1 MNPEDAVLRPAGEL
15 STLIASGSLSPVD
28 LTRAYIDRAKKYA
41 RLNAFIT
48 LAEEAALGQA
58 TVVEREIKAGKV
70 RGPLH
75 GLPIAVKD
83 QLDVEGMRTTAGSK
97 LVDYVAAADSTA
109 VARLREAGAVILG
122 KLNMS
127 EFALGG
133 NITHPFGVPHNPWD
147 ETKQAGQSSS
157 GSGIAVAASLCAA
170 ALGGD
175 TAGSIRGPAA
185 WCGIV
190 GLRPTWGR
198 VSRRGTWPLA
208 WFFDTIGPMTKTITD
223 CVIVFEA
230 IAGQDANEPNSS
242 ARPVTQFVARD
253 DLSGLRI
260 GLVRESLDD
269 GASTDEV
276 AAGVDRALRVLRECG
291 AMVRDVSLPLFP
303 HGGMVC
309 GGLSD
314 AEAAHVHR
322 HRLRER
328 PGDFD
333 FASRRRLMYGS
344 LITGAEYVKLLR
356 LRMLMRRDIS
366 ALFEEVDVLVT
377 PTQAE
382 VASNL
387 QTTTGLTSKDAVL
400 RQFFGSRA
408 HRGTFSLAG
417 VPALSLP
424 VGLSEAGLPLSLQ
437 LVGKP
442 FDENTLF
449 QAGYV
454 YQRQTE
460 WHEARPNL
468 DQSG

>member
-1 MNPEDAVLRPAGEL
+1 MNPEEAVLRPASEL
-15 STLIASGSLSPVD
+15 SVLLISGALSPVD
-28 LTRAYIDRAKKYA
+28 LTRAYIERAKKYA
-41 RLNAFIT
+41 RLNAYIT
-48 LAEEAALGQA
+48 LAEEQALIQA
-58 TVVEREIKAGKV
+58 KQAEEEIKTGKA

-75 GLPIAVKD
+75 GLPIAIKD
-83 QLDVEGMRTTAGSK
+83 QLDVKGMRTTAGSK
-97 LVDYVAAADSTA
+97 LVDYVADADSTA

-133 NITHPFGVPHNPWD
+133 NISHPFGVPHNPWD
-147 ETKQAGQSSS
+147 ETRQAGQSSS

-185 WCGIV
+185 WCGIT

-208 WFFDTIGPMTKTITD
+208 WFFDTIGPMTTTVAD
-223 CVIVFEA
+223 CAMLFAALIGRDTTEPTSFGWP
-230 IAGQDANEPNSS
+230 AGHLAD
-242 ARPVTQFVARD
+242 RD
-253 DLSGLRI
+253 SLSGLRV
-260 GLVRESLDD
+260 GVVRESIAD

-276 AAGVDRALRVLRECG
+276 AAGLERALKVLTDAG
-291 AMVRDVSLPLFP
+291 ATVASVSLPLFP
-303 HGGMVC
+303 HGGMIC

-328 PGDFD
+328 PEDFD

-344 LITGAEYVKLLR
+344 LVTAAEYLKLSR
-356 LRMLMRRDIS
+356 LRMLMRRDIM
-366 ALFEEVDVLVT
+366 ALLDNVDVLVT

-382 VASNL
+382 VAPKL
-387 QTTTGLTSKDAVL
+387 QTSTGLVSKEAVL

-417 VPALSLP
+417 VPALSVP
-424 VGLSEAGLPLSLQ
+424 VGFSEAGLPLSMQIVGRPFEETMVLQ
-437 LVGKP
+437 VGH
-442 FDENTLF
+442 
-449 QAGYV
+449 A
-454 YQRQTE
+454 YQRRTD

-468 DQSG
+468 P

>member
-1 MNPEDAVLRPAGEL
+1 MNPDDAALRPASEL
-15 STLIASGSLSPVD
+15 ATLLASGALSSVD
-28 LTRAYIDRAKKYA
+28 LTRVYIERAKKYS

-48 LAEEAALGQA
+48 LAEEPALA
-58 TVVEREIKAGKV
+58 EAEKADDEALAGRT

-83 QLDVEGMRTTAGSK
+83 QLDVEGLRTTAGSR

-109 VARLREAGAVILG
+109 VARLRQAGAVILG

-147 ETKQAGQSSS
+147 EARQAGQSSS
-157 GSGIAVAASLCAA
+157 GSGIAVSASLCAA

-208 WFFDTIGPMTKTITD
+208 WFFDTIGPMTKTVGD
-223 CVIVFEA
+223 CAMVFEA
-230 IAGQDANEPNSS
+230 IAGGDASESNDTTR
-242 ARPVTQFVARD
+242 AVTPFTPRD

-260 GLVRESLDD
+260 GLVRESIDD

-276 AAGVDRALRVLRECG
+276 AAGVIRALGVLGEAG
-291 AMVRDVSLPLFP
+291 ASVVDVSLPLFP
-303 HGGMVC
+303 HGGMIC
-309 GGLSD
+309 GGISD
-314 AEAAHVHR
+314 AEAAYVHR
-322 HRLRER
+322 QRLRER
-328 PGDFD
+328 PADFD

-344 LITGAEYVKLLR
+344 LITGAEYVKLSR
-356 LRMLMRRDIS
+356 LRMLMRRDIM
-366 ALFEEVDVLVT
+366 ALLHDVDVLVT

-382 VASNL
+382 VAPKL
-387 QTTTGLTSKDAVL
+387 QTATGLTSKDAVL

-417 VPALSLP
+417 VPALSVP
-424 VGLSEAGLPLSLQ
+424 VGFSESGLPLSMQ
-437 LVGKP
+437 VVGEP
-442 FDENTLF
+442 FEENTLF
-449 QAGYV
+449 QIGHV
-454 YQRQTE
+454 YQSRTE
-460 WHEARPNL
+460 WHEVRPKL
-468 DQSG
+468 D